1 MNKNKGDLETSRM
14 SLLGQCIIYFR
25 KYFKYIAVVLIVL
38 LLVGVLGLTIE
49 VFALQKD
56 NQTYST
62 ELVELA
68 LDNQDLEKENEVLQ
82 NNVIQLES
90 EVQTGN
96 ETLVKYESKLE
107 QYKTEEEIKKKA
119 EEEKKQQQIVISAPS
134 GSWGSKKTYMSYKA
148 ITNTR
153 SKQYQLQQQAVTDPN
168 TGIRM
173 IDGDYCV
180 AIGSGWGCAVG
191 DRILV
196 TLEGGKTLN
205 AIVADAKA
213 NAHTNSDNKTTTH
226 DGSVIEFVVDIPS
239 LPKAVR
245 TSGSLG
251 TLEMFSGGVISIT
264 KR

>member
-1 MNKNKGDLETSRM
+1 MNKNKGDLETSRIPQ
-14 SLLGQCIIYFR
+14 LGVVYNLFQ
-25 KYFKYIAVVLIVL
+25 KYFKYIAIILIM
-38 LLVGVLGLTIE
+38 LLVVGMCGLVIK
-49 VFALQKD
+49 VSALQKD
-56 NQTYST
+56 NDLYLT
-62 ELVELA
+62 ENIELA
-68 LDNQDLEKENEVLQ
+68 LDNQNLEKENEVLQ

-96 ETLVKYESKLE
+96 ETLVEYESKLE
-107 QYKTEEEIKKKA
+107 QYKIEEEIKKKA

-153 SKQYQLQQQAVTDPN
+153 SKQYQLQAKAVTDPN
-168 TGIRM
+168 TGIRT

-191 DRILV
+191 DKILV
-196 TLEGGKTLN
+196 TLEGGKTFK

-213 NAHTNSDNKTTTH
+213 DAHTNSDNKTTTH
-226 DGSVIEFVVDIPS
+226 DGSVVEFVVDIPS

-251 TLEMFSGGVISIT
+251 TLEMFSGGVVSIT

>member
-14 SLLGQCIIYFR
+14 PLWGHICNLFK
-25 KYFKYIAVVLIVL
+25 KYFKFIAIILISL
-38 LLVGVLGLTIE
+38 LILGTGLLAMKVT
-49 VFALQKD
+49 ALQID
-56 NQTYST
+56 NNAHVAEKEKLIQ
-62 ELVELA
+62 
-68 LDNQDLEKENEVLQ
+68 DNQDLEKEKQVLQ
-82 NNVIQLES
+82 DNVIRLES

-96 ETLVKYESKLE
+96 EALIKYEEKLDDYE
-107 QYKTEEEIKKKA
+107 TKKTSEP
-119 EEEKKQQQIVISAPS
+119 VRNT
-134 GSWGSKKTYMSYKA
+134 SWGSMKSYMSYKA

-173 IDGDYCV
+173 INGNYCV

-196 TLEGGKTLN
+196 TLEGGKTFD

-226 DGSVIEFVVDIPS
+226 DGSVVEFVVDIPS

-251 TLEMFSGGVISIT
+251 TLEMFSGGVVSIT

>member
-38 LLVGVLGLTIE
+38 LLVDMLGLTIK
-49 VFALQKD
+49 VSALQKD

-82 NNVIQLES
+82 DNVIQLES

-96 ETLVKYESKLE
+96 ETLVEYEVKLKKYE
-107 QYKTEEEIKKKA
+107 TEA
-119 EEEKKQQQIVISAPS
+119 KKQQAVATAPS

-168 TGIRM
+168 TGIRT

-196 TLEGGKTLN
+196 TLEGGKTFN
-205 AIVADAKA
+205 AIVADVKA

-251 TLEMFSGGVISIT
+251 TLEMFSGGVVSIT

>member
-1 MNKNKGDLETSRM
+1 M
-14 SLLGQCIIYFR
+14 
-25 KYFKYIAVVLIVL
+25 
-38 LLVGVLGLTIE
+38 
-49 VFALQKD
+49 
-56 NQTYST
+56 
-62 ELVELA
+62 
-68 LDNQDLEKENEVLQ
+68 QD
-82 NNVIQLES
+82 NVIQLES

-96 ETLVKYESKLE
+96 ETLVEYEVKLKKYE
-107 QYKTEEEIKKKA
+107 TEA
-119 EEEKKQQQIVISAPS
+119 KKQQAVATVPS
-134 GSWGSKKTYMSYKA
+134 VGWGQKKTFMSFKA

-196 TLEGGKTLN
+196 TLEGGKTFN

-251 TLEMFSGGVISIT
+251 TLEMFSGGVVSIT

>member
-38 LLVGVLGLTIE
+38 LLVGMLGLTIK
-49 VFALQKD
+49 VSALQKD

-82 NNVIQLES
+82 DNVIQLES

-96 ETLVKYESKLE
+96 ETLVEYEVKLKKYE
-107 QYKTEEEIKKKA
+107 TEA
-119 EEEKKQQQIVISAPS
+119 KKQQAVATVPS
-134 GSWGSKKTYMSYKA
+134 VGWGQKKTFMSFKA

-168 TGIRM
+168 TGIRT

-196 TLEGGKTLN
+196 TLEGGKAFN

-251 TLEMFSGGVISIT
+251 TLEMFSGGVVSIT